1 MQQLAIIDVLSAGR
15 TADFRPQDNYS
26 IGDGRRCLVIV
37 GGESAQFAFQLDAVP
52 AGAAEVV
59 IAGCLEVY
67 DSHAYVYKHLNTV
80 FEVRVNGVPVFDGIQ
95 HWRSHEETVAFWNPF
110 DYPFDAALLKPGMN
124 TVTLFNKTG
133 REALGE
139 FYDVQLDAVF
149 GAEEAERKLSTLYL
163 STVEVNHVASP
174 IQYPALR
181 GVPRTAVA
189 GVPFIVEVSTGP
201 RAAPV
206 AIGEA
211 DNATVTDLGAQ
222 EELGEYR
229 ALFEITL
236 REAGKPCAVSFTVND
251 TTLTARVET
260 VYARQGTLDLV
271 LGPGAESTYWH
282 QLLVAAQDFFALD
295 SGTCFRVSIDDFLGN
310 LHFYDLAQWK
320 PLIEYLVRRR
330 RHYALQRLRVPPYS
344 RIQHHELTELADLG
358 PGLFAG
364 TSVPEPILFL
374 HREHAE
380 SPDLDRRLGA
390 YLDYFVKRM
399 EEVRLPG
406 HPVVTFDSP
415 GALSGHYYRLGLDA
429 QVSEIGPA
437 CNVVEEICSRG
448 AATAYGKPW
457 GVATAMHWYCGQGAH
472 YACDDSRVRQ
482 AWLTMLSSYLAGARH
497 IVWEGGV
504 FDNLPVYNY
513 LLTEESW
520 RDYGR
525 RYHHPALVAMRDNFR
540 RLLDLHRA
548 QQLPSPTVRF
558 AVLHGNNDMFTG
570 AFQPITSTLGDMSMI
585 RAWSLL
591 KVWLP
596 HFSWGR
602 HGADHGRPHRRWYSC
617 TPYGQV
623 DVIPEHASLAHY
635 QKYGLLALLGWNT
648 MTDEQYDKLLHY
660 VEKGG
665 TLFAAL
671 PHFVTDT
678 RQRHLWTFYRGGDLT
693 QLCGVRAR
701 DMGRRLETV
710 RFHTEQ
716 FAAHLP
722 AEMTLSPKNP
732 LFVEDF
738 DETYPVFSLDVT
750 YVTGDVEVTD
760 AEVLATSQAGQP
772 VLLRKRIGNG
782 AVYLLNTYH
791 HAGRGRL
798 LDLAEGILRTLVEEQ
813 PAPLRLHDPRQVV
826 AWFEYPADGFTRHV
840 FLNTDWTTE
849 GNTAPVTVTFGEETI
864 RFDVPEGKPV
874 QLLSDGQRH
883 RLVTDP
889 VMQVTGWNADG
900 ETLHLSSIGDAGAV
914 HRIGR
919 CDGH

>member
-1 MQQLAIIDVLSAGR
+1 MHNLINIDVLTAGR
-15 TADFRPQDNYS
+15 AVDFRPQDNYS
-26 IGDGRRCLVIV
+26 VGDRRQCRVLA
-37 GGESAQFAFQLDAVP
+37 GGESAEFTFRLDTVP
-52 AGAAEVV
+52 PGTAEVV

-67 DSHAYVYKHLNTV
+67 DSHAYAHKHINSLLA
-80 FEVRVNGVPVFDGIQ
+80 VRVNGTVIFDGVQ
-95 HWRSHEETVAFWNPF
+95 HWRSHDETVAFWNPF
-110 DYPFDAALLKPGMN
+110 DYPFDAALLREGTN
-124 TVTLFNKTG
+124 TVTIINKTT
-133 REALGE
+133 RAALGE
-139 FYDVQLDAVF
+139 FYEEQLDAIF

-163 STVEVNHVASP
+163 STVEVNHVAPPVQFP
-174 IQYPALR
+174 ILR
-181 GVPRTAVA
+181 GVPRTAIA

-201 RAAPV
+201 RAAMEVISDSAAEV
-206 AIGEA
+206 A
-211 DNATVTDLGAQ
+211 DLGG
-222 EELGEYR
+222 EEEFGEYCI
-229 ALFEITL
+229 LFEITP
-236 REAGKPCAVSFTVND
+236 REAGKPCTVNFTANG
-251 TTLTARVET
+251 TTLTAHVET
-260 VYARQGTLDLV
+260 VYARQGEVDLV
-271 LGPGAESTYWH
+271 IGPGAESTYWN

-295 SGTCFRVSIDDFLGN
+295 SGNCFRISIDDYLGN

-320 PLIEYLVRRR
+320 PLINYLVRRR
-330 RHYALQRLRVPPYS
+330 RYYALQRVRVPPYS
-344 RIQHHELTELADLG
+344 RIQHHELTELADMG

-374 HREHAE
+374 HREDAK
-380 SPDLDRRLGA
+380 SPDLDWRLGA
-390 YLDYFVKRM
+390 YLDYFARCMAEVK
-399 EEVRLPG
+399 LPG

-437 CNVVEEICSRG
+437 CNVIEEICSRG
-448 AATAYGKPW
+448 AATAYGKSW
-457 GVATAMHWYCGQGAH
+457 GVAAAMHWYFGTGAH
-472 YACDDSRVRQ
+472 YAYDDSRVRM

-513 LLTEESW
+513 LLTEETW

-558 AVLHGNNDMFTG
+558 AVLHGHNDMFTG
-570 AFQPITSTLGDMSMI
+570 TFQPLTSAVGDMSMI

-623 DVIPEHASLAHY
+623 DVLPEHVELAQY

-648 MTDEQYDKLLHY
+648 MTDEQYDKLLQY
-660 VEKGG
+660 VEEGG
-665 TLFAAL
+665 TLFVSL
-671 PHFVTDT
+671 PHFVADT
-678 RQRHLWTFYRGGDLT
+678 RQRHIWNFFRGGDLT
-693 QLCGVRAR
+693 ALCGIRAR
-701 DMGRRLETV
+701 EMGRRLETV
-710 RFHTEQ
+710 QFTTDQ

-738 DETYPVFSLDVT
+738 DETYPVFGLDVT
-750 YVTGDVEVTD
+750 YVTGEIEVVD
-760 AEVLATSQAGQP
+760 AEVLASSQAGQP
-772 VLLRKRIGNG
+772 VLLRKRIGSG

-791 HAGRGRL
+791 HVGRGRL
-798 LDLAEGILRTLVEEQ
+798 LDLAEGVLRTLVEEQ
-813 PAPLRLHDPRQVV
+813 PAPLRVDDPRQVV
-826 AWFEYPADGFTRHV
+826 AWFEYPADGFTRYL

-849 GNTAPVTVTFGEETI
+849 GNLAPVTVTLGGETI
-864 RFDVPEGKPV
+864 SFDVPEGQPV
-874 QLLSDGQRH
+874 QLLSDGKRH
-883 RLVTDP
+883 VLMADP
-889 VMQVTGWNADG
+889 AKQVANWNDL
-900 ETLHLSSIGDAGAV
+900 E
-914 HRIGR
+914 
-919 CDGH
+919 